1 MNMRKLIALSALL
14 VIVLLAVLQFGPSVL
29 FGG

>member
-1 MNMRKLIALSALL
+1 MNMRKLIVLFALL
-14 VIVLLAVLQFGPSVL
+14 IIVLLAVLQFGPSVL

>member
-1 MNMRKLIALSALL
+1 MNMRKLIVLVALL
-14 VIVLLAVLQFGPSVL
+14 IIVLLAVLQFGPSVL

>member
-1 MNMRKLIALSALL
+1 MRKLIVLVALL
-14 VIVLLAVLQFGPSVL
+14 IIVLLAVLQFGPSVL